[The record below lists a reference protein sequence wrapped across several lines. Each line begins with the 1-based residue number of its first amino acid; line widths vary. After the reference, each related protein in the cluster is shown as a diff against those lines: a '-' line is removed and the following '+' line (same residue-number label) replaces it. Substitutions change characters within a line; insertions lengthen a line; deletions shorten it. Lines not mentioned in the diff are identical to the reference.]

1 MTVYTDKK
9 GGMVHMQKDY
19 QDVDT
24 VRNRIRQLAK
34 SYIPEWKFDEQNPD
48 IGSVIAMIYAEQ
60 MEQNIGR
67 FHQMVDKFHI
77 EFVNMMGIS
86 LMAARPS
93 NSVVIMRMMSD
104 TAEGSMIAKGTRLL
118 GEEEVEESIVFE
130 TLHDIYITGLKFTD
144 VFQIAGKKGKIQI
157 LSPEDS
163 IHLFDFS
170 DCGIVENKLIIY
182 HKTLFDVDNEIIFL
196 RFYPSHSEEN
206 LNQRFV
212 NREAFRFSYFS
223 ADGQREFEQVEYRD
237 NVIQLKQQRKP
248 ISVYLEQE
256 SYTAIVLEALNPIQE
271 SIEIKDVALS
281 VSGRQEQAKFV
292 CNQIRDLDYDI
303 FKPFGEELAL
313 YSECYIGNDVIFS
326 KAGSLITITFELLME
341 ENYVGLT
348 KKQEEEKLKV
358 IKRKPRTISYDM
370 GAEAF
375 IQEISLEYYNGKGF
389 KKLDCNS
396 EIGGLFY
403 APEKGK
409 YEISFIC
416 PKDFESFRVLGN
428 EGKCIRM
435 QIQRA
440 DNCYLHPCVHHYP
453 IIKDLELSYSFQNN
467 YVQPDALWRISGNQ
481 KINLTQKLRRQQ
493 SFSGFLPLPYEGNAL
508 YLGFDKKPEQGPISL
523 FFQMD
528 EDIDINPFNI
538 QYEYSS
544 TQGFKTLKVIDNTN
558 RLAGSG
564 ILLFM
569 PPEDYSAVEIEG
581 KRRYYIRIRNSNET
595 FSDDKIYHPIIRHI
609 ETNAVA
615 VQNIETLEEEEFY
628 IDELEANMYFPLNAR
643 NVLCCEVYV
652 NEIYKYT
659 PAQIKAMA
667 ADERITTRVEYNYLG
682 ELTDFYVLWNEV
694 ENFDNSTIEDRHYV
708 IDRMNNT
715 IIFGDGVNIMIP
727 NYMNGVAFTV
737 KTVCCSG
744 EKGNVNEGSI
754 NKAVSNLLFV
764 DDIQNPIRGYGGTDM
779 ETIDKA
785 LQRGAAI
792 LSNHRRL
799 VSELD
804 YVREIKA
811 YSENVDKVKCI
822 CGDDGRLSLVLLM
835 KDFEKGSYSFRHIR
849 NGLRRHLLQ
858 ECEMTIGEEDLYI
871 TEPVFLKI
879 SVDVWIEIDE
889 IDEMFR
895 IRTMLLEHIYSFF
908 HPVKTESGNGYMIGM
923 LPGKQQIVNMIH
935 AIKFNGRMERYVVT
949 ASYTDSKG
957 VHETDLNR
965 MRKNPFVICMNGT
978 HSIHIA
984 EWRSRC

>member
-1 MTVYTDKK
+1 
-9 GGMVHMQKDY
+9 MVHMQKNY
-19 QDVDT
+19 QNIDT

-34 SYIPEWKFDEQNPD
+34 SYVPEWKFDEQNPD
-48 IGSVIAMIYAEQ
+48 IGSVIAMVYANQ

-77 EFVNMMGIS
+77 ELVNMMGIS

-93 NSVVIMRMMSD
+93 NSVVIMRMISD
-104 TAEGSMIAKGTRLL
+104 TAEGSMISKGTRLL
-118 GEEEVEESIVFE
+118 GNKEEAEKSVVFE
-130 TLHDIYITGLKFTD
+130 TLHDIYITGIKFTD
-144 VFQIAGKKGKIQI
+144 VFQIAGKMGKIQK
-157 LSPEDS
+157 LSPEDTVC
-163 IHLFDFS
+163 LFDFS

-182 HKTLFDVDNEIIFL
+182 HKTLFDVDNEIISL
-196 RFYPSHSEEN
+196 RFYSSHPEES

-212 NREAFRFSYFS
+212 NRDAFRFYYFS
-223 ADGQREFEQVEYRD
+223 ADGKKEFEQVEYRD
-237 NVIQLKQQRKP
+237 NVIQLKQRRKP

-256 SYTAIVLEALNPIQE
+256 SYTAIVLEAMEPIQE
-271 SIEIKDVALS
+271 AIELKDIELS
-281 VSGRQEQAKFV
+281 VTGRQEKAQFV
-292 CNQIRDLDYDI
+292 CNQIRDMNHDI

-313 YSECYIGNDVIFS
+313 FSECYIGNDVIFS
-326 KAGSLITITFELLME
+326 KADSLITITFELFME

-348 KKQEEEKLKV
+348 KKQEEENLKV
-358 IKRKPRTISYDM
+358 IKRKPKINSYDM
-370 GAEAF
+370 EAESY

-389 KKLDCNS
+389 KKVNCNS
-396 EIGGLFY
+396 EISGLFFTS
-403 APEKGK
+403 EEGR

-416 PKDFESFRVLGN
+416 PKDLHSFQVLGN

-453 IIKDLELSYSFQNN
+453 IIKNLELSYSFQNR
-467 YVQPDALWRISGNQ
+467 YVQPDALWRTSGNQ

-508 YLGFDKKPEQGPISL
+508 YLGFDKKSEQGPISL
-523 FFQMD
+523 FFQME

-544 TQGFKTLKVIDNTN
+544 AHGFKTLKVVDNTN
-558 RLAGSG
+558 RLASSG
-564 ILLFM
+564 TLLFM
-569 PPEDYSAVEIEG
+569 PPEDFSAVEIEG
-581 KRRYYIRIRNSNET
+581 RRRYYIRIRNSNEIV
-595 FSDDKIYHPIIRHI
+595 SDNEIYHPVIRHI
-609 ETNAVA
+609 EINAVA

-628 IDELEANMYFPLNAR
+628 IDELEANMHFPLNAR
-643 NVLCCEVYV
+643 NILCCEVYV

-659 PAQIKAMA
+659 PTQIKAMA
-667 ADERITTRVEYNYLG
+667 VDERIVTKVEYNYLG
-682 ELTDFYVLWNEV
+682 EISDFYVLWNEV
-694 ENFDNSTIEDRHYV
+694 ENFDNSRMEDRHYV

-715 IIFGDGVNIMIP
+715 IIFGDGVNAMIP
-727 NYMNGVAFTV
+727 NNTNGVAFTV

-744 EKGNVNEGSI
+744 EKGNVDEGSI
-754 NKAVSNLLFV
+754 NKAASNILFV
-764 DDIQNPIRGYGGTDM
+764 NEIQNPIRGYGGSDM
-779 ETIDKA
+779 ETVDKA

-811 YSENVDKVKCI
+811 YSENVDKVRCI

-849 NGLRRHLLQ
+849 NGLRKHLLQ

-879 SVDVWIEIDE
+879 SVDVWIEINE
-889 IDEMFR
+889 IDEMFH
-895 IRTMLLEHIYSFF
+895 IRTLLLEHIYSFF
-908 HPVKTESGNGYMIGM
+908 HPIKTEAGNGYMIGM
-923 LPGKQQIVNMIH
+923 LPGKQQIANMLH

-949 ASYTDSKG
+949 AAYTDSKG

-965 MRKNPFVICMNGT
+965 MRKNPFVVCMNGT
-978 HSIHIA
+978 HNIHIA